1 MPSAIPKAEELNTN
15 DVDPLPPLVILAVMP
30 VVIESAVPAEIIISV
45 TSEKVP
51 WPALMPIENVPDE
64 VEVLNICL
72 TL

>member
-51 WPALMPIENVPDE
+51 
-64 VEVLNICL
+64 
-72 TL
+72 